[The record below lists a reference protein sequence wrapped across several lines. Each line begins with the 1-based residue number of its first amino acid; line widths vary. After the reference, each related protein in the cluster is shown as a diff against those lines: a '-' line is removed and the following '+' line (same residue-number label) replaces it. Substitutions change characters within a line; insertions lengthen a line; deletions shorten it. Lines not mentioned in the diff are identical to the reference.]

1 MKTSGEKLYD
11 ACRLWNLTE
20 FVPWL
25 DAPIE
30 LRDQMDKIADTF
42 SASLSG
48 SPVPC
53 SPHMSAE
60 ETELIDLL
68 DEYENARLARG
79 RLADAVAELAAFRI
93 AEHYSLIRK
102 AIYWRS
108 L

>member
-1 MKTSGEKLYD
+1 MKGFEQAPTPAQLQSQQDAAADKAVKGWATAAGNFSPTS
-11 ACRLWNLTE
+11 
-20 FVPWL
+20 
-25 DAPIE
+25 
-30 LRDQMDKIADTF
+30 
-42 SASLSG
+42 
-48 SPVPC
+48 
-53 SPHMSAE
+53 HMSAE